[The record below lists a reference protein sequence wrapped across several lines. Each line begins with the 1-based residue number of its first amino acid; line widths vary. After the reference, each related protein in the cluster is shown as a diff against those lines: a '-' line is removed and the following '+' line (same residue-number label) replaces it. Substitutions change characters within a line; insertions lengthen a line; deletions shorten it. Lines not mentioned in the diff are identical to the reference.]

1 MRLPTFYEQNLIP
14 NWGIFLYFISKLY
27 ISLNS
32 KLQTSDFKL
41 QTSDFKLQTSDFK
54 LQTSDFRP
62 QTSDFS
68 PQTSSIRLFLFAL
81 AVSCDP
87 RRN

>member
-41 QTSDFKLQTSDFK
+41 QTSDFKLQTSDF
-54 LQTSDFRP
+54 RP